1 MQDGHLKI
9 RDASR
14 LSWLTQIIN
23 QTCYCCSYFP
33 VIVVTSA
40 CVTVPGGGTPP
51 GVRNHGSVGETALG
65 VALALRDIAAAVEL
79 LASAVPDV
87 VALIVACSSSAET
100 CNNKGCQAPIS
111 TW

>member
-1 MQDGHLKI
+1 M
-9 RDASR
+9 
-14 LSWLTQIIN
+14 
-23 QTCYCCSYFP
+23 
-33 VIVVTSA
+33 
-40 CVTVPGGGTPP
+40 TVPGGGIPP

-79 LASAVPDV
+79 LASAVPDLV
-87 VALIVACSSSAET
+87 ARALIVACSSSAET